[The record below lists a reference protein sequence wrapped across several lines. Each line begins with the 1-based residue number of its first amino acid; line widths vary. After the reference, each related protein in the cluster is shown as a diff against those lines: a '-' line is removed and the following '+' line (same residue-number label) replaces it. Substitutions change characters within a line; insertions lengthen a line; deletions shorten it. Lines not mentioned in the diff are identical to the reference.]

1 MLKSGYEGV
10 RELSNRLNYTL
21 GWSATSG
28 QVDNF
33 VYEETNETFIN
44 DEEMRKRLMDLNPNS
59 FRRIVGTLL
68 EVNGRG
74 YWETSDENIDQLK
87 ELYQEVEDKI
97 EGIPIDLFLYSI
109 LYLSNETLLSKY
121 FLGSLILSLIKPP
134 INKFSS
140 TVISGKTELS
150 CRI

>member
-1 MLKSGYEGV
+1 MK
-10 RELSNRLNYTL
+10 ELENFLTDLITL

-74 YWETSDENIDQLK
+74 YWETSDENIEQLK

-97 EGIPIDLFLYSI
+97 EGVK
-109 LYLSNETLLSKY
+109 E
-121 FLGSLILSLIKPP
+121 
-134 INKFSS
+134 
-140 TVISGKTELS
+140 
-150 CRI
+150 

>member
-10 RELSNRLNYTL
+10 RELSNSLNYTL

-74 YWETSDENIDQLK
+74 YWETSDENIEQLK

-97 EGIPIDLFLYSI
+97 EGVK
-109 LYLSNETLLSKY
+109 E
-121 FLGSLILSLIKPP
+121 
-134 INKFSS
+134 
-140 TVISGKTELS
+140 
-150 CRI
+150 

>member
-1 MLKSGYEGV
+1 MLKYGYEGV
-10 RELSNRLNYTL
+10 RELYNRLNYTL

-33 VYEETNETFIN
+33 VYEETNDTFIN
-44 DEEMRKRLMDLNPNS
+44 DEEMRKRLMELNPNS

-74 YWETSDENIDQLK
+74 YWETSEENIEQLK

-97 EGIPIDLFLYSI
+97 EGVK
-109 LYLSNETLLSKY
+109 E
-121 FLGSLILSLIKPP
+121 
-134 INKFSS
+134 
-140 TVISGKTELS
+140 
-150 CRI
+150 

>member
-1 MLKSGYEGV
+1 MCI
-10 RELSNRLNYTL
+10 RDRSNRLNYTL

-74 YWETSDENIDQLK
+74 YWETSDENIEQLK

-97 EGIPIDLFLYSI
+97 EGVK
-109 LYLSNETLLSKY
+109 E
-121 FLGSLILSLIKPP
+121 
-134 INKFSS
+134 
-140 TVISGKTELS
+140 
-150 CRI
+150 

>member
-1 MLKSGYEGV
+1 MLFRS
-10 RELSNRLNYTL
+10 
-21 GWSATSG
+21 
-28 QVDNF
+28 NF

-74 YWETSDENIDQLK
+74 YWETSEENIEQLK

-97 EGIPIDLFLYSI
+97 EGVK
-109 LYLSNETLLSKY
+109 E
-121 FLGSLILSLIKPP
+121 
-134 INKFSS
+134 
-140 TVISGKTELS
+140 
-150 CRI
+150 